1 MFFSVIA
8 PSNKQNR
15 KRKRDSEN
23 DPSSIE
29 EDDIKSSTETNRK
42 TSKKSVTTNG
52 KTSKKSVTTNGKT
65 KKKLPTTN
73 GKPSTDLYCHWL
85 MKSEPE
91 SRFEKGIDVK
101 VLYYCFYFDKN
112 VWIYSWKLSDIWL
125 GLWCLTPLS
134 TIFLLNRCGQFY

>member
-1 MFFSVIA
+1 LFFSVIA

-23 DPSSIE
+23 DPSS
-29 EDDIKSSTETNRK
+29 TETNR
-42 TSKKSVTTNG
+42 

-73 GKPSTDLYCHWL
+73 GKTSTDLYCHWL

-112 VWIYSWKLSDIWL
+112 VWI
-125 GLWCLTPLS
+125 
-134 TIFLLNRCGQFY
+134 

>member
-1 MFFSVIA
+1 MFFSVTA
-8 PSNKQNR
+8 SSNKQNR
-15 KRKRDSEN
+15 KRKS
-23 DPSSIE
+23 

-42 TSKKSVTTNG
+42 TLKKSVTTNE
-52 KTSKKSVTTNGKT
+52 KTE
-65 KKKLPTTN
+65 KKLPTTN
-73 GKPSTDLYCHWL
+73 GNTSTDLYCHWL

-101 VLYYCFYFDKN
+101 VLYYCFYYDKN

-134 TIFLLNRCGQFY
+134 KVSTIFLLNRCDQFY